1 MGREKAWCTASL
13 GIAALAA
20 ALAAACAEDPNN
32 LLGHRSGRGG
42 DDGVQA
48 GSSAPPITPSNPDTK
63 AVAARVRRLNELEI
77 KNSLRDIFG
86 ITDFGTV
93 TFPRETPHDEFDDVN
108 DMLGYGDDF
117 LAAITSVGEATGALV
132 AKDPSRFVVCN
143 PQSDGEATCVGKF
156 VDQYGYL
163 AFRRTPSAVE
173 RARLLALF
181 DKTRTTEDYATSL
194 ATVVEALVES
204 PNFVYRTE
212 LGDASN
218 KAAPLTRWELATAL
232 SFFLLRT
239 TPDVRLLDAAK
250 SGALD
255 TRDGIVSEA
264 RRLMTDPRAKDAV
277 RSFFLQWLEMTG
289 TTKIT
294 KSDAAFDGDL
304 ARSMVAETTRFVDEV
319 VWNSTT
325 GFAAMLTSPNTFV
338 DAKLAPIYGVPAPA
352 GKELVATAL
361 DPTRRAGL
369 LTQSG
374 FIATHTPGENRS
386 PIFLGRFIRRKM
398 FCQTPPPPPPGI
410 PPVPADAT
418 LDVHARYAKHATD
431 PSCAGCHNLMD
442 PLGFG
447 FSQYDVMGRF
457 DPVDHGVT
465 EDGAGELKAT
475 DVDGVFHGPVELGQK
490 LLQSK
495 MARRCFSGTMF
506 SFALGRTLNDSGAV
520 PIDRAAVDGAV
531 NGNFGS
537 GDLKELLV
545 SVISADAF
553 LFRDTTA
560 LLDGGP

>member
-1 MGREKAWCTASL
+1 MGREKAWWTASL
-13 GIAALAA
+13 GIAAFAA

-32 LLGHRSGRGG
+32 LLGHRSGRG
-42 DDGVQA
+42 DDEGAQTGA
-48 GSSAPPITPSNPDTK
+48 SAPPITPSNPDTK
-63 AVAARVRRLNELEI
+63 GVAARVRRLNELEI

-86 ITDFGTV
+86 ITDLGTV
-93 TFPRETPHDEFDDVN
+93 TFPSETPHDEFDDVN

-132 AKDPSRFVVCN
+132 AKDPNEFLGCN
-143 PQSDGEATCVGKF
+143 AQSDGEATCVGKL

-163 AFRRTPSAVE
+163 AFRRTPTDDE

-181 DKTRTTEDYATSL
+181 DKTRATEDYATSL

-212 LGDASN
+212 LGSTSD

-255 TRDGIVSEA
+255 TREGIVSEA

-294 KSDAAFDGDL
+294 KSDAAFDTDL
-304 ARSMVAETTRFVDEV
+304 AESMVAETTRFVDEV

-325 GFAAMLTSPNTFV
+325 GFSAMLTSPNTFV
-338 DAKLAPIYGVPAPA
+338 DAKLAPIYGVPAP
-352 GKELVATAL
+352 GGRDLVATAL
-361 DPTRRAGL
+361 DPTKRAGL
-369 LTQSG
+369 FTQSG

-398 FCQTPPPPPPGI
+398 FCQTPPPPPPGV
-410 PPVPADAT
+410 PPVPVDAT

-442 PLGFG
+442 PIGFG

-457 DPVDHGVT
+457 NPVDHGVT

-520 PIDRAAVDGAV
+520 PIDQAAVDGALD
-531 NGNFGS
+531 GSFSS

-545 SVISADAF
+545 AVISADAF

-560 LLDGGP
+560 LVTGGP